1 MDCGQ
6 NKKFLVRASYLEIYN
21 EELLSMHRG
30 QQDFDSSRC
39 PNPSFQP
46 IARIRD
52 LLSKNPKQKLELKD
66 HPEGGV
72 FVKDLTNMIV
82 KGAPDLQQV
91 MEASKQCPVLAC
103 SFHPRCC

>member
-1 MDCGQ
+1 M
-6 NKKFLVRASYLEIYN
+6 R
-21 EELLSMHRG
+21 EEGR
-30 QQDFDSSRC
+30 DV
-39 PNPSFQP
+39 
-46 IARIRD
+46 RIRD

-91 MEASKQCPVLAC
+91 MEVPERHLGAFFPIFSLSAV
-103 SFHPRCC
+103 

>member
-1 MDCGQ
+1 MLFIPVQ
-6 NKKFLVRASYLEIYN
+6 KVPQFLQA
-21 EELLSMHRG
+21 G
-30 QQDFDSSRC
+30 
-39 PNPSFQP
+39 
-46 IARIRD
+46 ARIRD

-91 MEASKQCPVLAC
+91 MEALMAFDFLQLVAVSAC
-103 SFHPRCC
+103 LSSFSS